1 MVDAK
6 TQRRPLRMRILSGV
20 LAMAVALA
28 GIFGYNTKEE
38 TAPEAEAVAAT
49 LATITAALTVAKNA
63 KDLICGTDSEDD
75 VRTCADKVFKGDD
88 DDVKDAI
95 AKCHKKH
102 GDDGEKLDK
111 CIEEALEDEEEEETD
126 QMQRQ
131 ELFNFYRMQSA
142 LAAFYGNQRTG
153 VSTGGGADKEE
164 EEESTIPTTPGEVV
178 DEVVA
183 RATGNEDVDKSFR
196 DTWGVVLDNPAN
208 AGIFVGYD
216 DHHTFWE
223 DQSSGAWGGNQTA
236 GANAVYNHS
245 VMTPAVTPE
254 GIYSYMLFGATLHG
268 LGLDQ
273 VSGTGNNQGIS
284 DGAGRFVMGST
295 MLLAF
300 ILSGMIDVIF
310 AVVLNILQILNPFS
324 FLYKGV
330 NSWNDTGYAKSLP
343 NETPDTMDSLAELIS
358 DLYDAAINF
367 GWHVTV
373 PVSLGM
379 FLIGALMFRRTD
391 NWQRGKKVAFRA
403 FFLAIGIPLVGVTYT
418 GALVSMQGAA
428 TTSASANSSKVVLSN
443 YVDYERWANEYR
455 LTIPDG
461 AKVTWDVAGH
471 QPTQDSQAGVRRTAF
486 LINTMINP
494 NFAALF
500 PNASQATESM
510 SYANST
516 GYMTDAMTTGVR
528 PGEDKKHGD
537 IYTNKEERGAYTD
550 TIDLL
555 ARYTKSQALSGAAY
569 GSAATDWIL
578 SESKLDR
585 ATEEEKAEAE
595 ERTEEDENAGDMPL
609 TWISE
614 WNTVADLE
622 GKTQEDILNNP
633 LLIVRTGLK
642 ANIQGDKANP
652 TTVSFSTDGDAIKS
666 ARAKQCGPGMVSMEQ
681 SAAVTT
687 PTKALDKLGFGGIA
701 DMMDSIVNTFVKADG
716 ANGEMSNR
724 ITSCNLAPLAM
735 YNYLNSSFNN
745 HQVTVDSANRAS
757 SNNARSLH
765 QAVTGVGAGA
775 ASVIY
780 WFSAMSLLMSFVIIG
795 VFYAFAMLFNCI
807 KRSIQLILAVPF
819 AMTGFMAGIAKVIV
833 YSIVMILEIFG
844 TLFIY
849 RVVQEFLMVV
859 PRMLEAPLIALFG
872 QGEGS
877 GFASLG
883 ALLGLASMFNENEV
897 LVTLLITLVATGGI
911 IIFTLMALRLRS
923 SLISAMDEAATRVVN
938 KFLDTNVSGGSEGA
952 GGTMASLAGRTAT
965 MAMMYNGMGGGDN
978 DDAGVATGP
987 DGENIDPD
995 SANDAGNTGGDGD
1008 GDGDG
1013 GRNRSLFSGRSAK
1026 NLGMALPPLLAGGY
1040 GAEKLADMMGGA
1052 DEGIETMA
1060 QNTDTGGDVDGAD
1073 FVPASLQTS
1082 DGPVTPDE
1090 LQGNALQTADGG
1102 YLQDADGNAV
1112 ADGDVADV
1120 NEAGNLIDHN
1130 GNEILD
1136 AQGNPIAGS
1145 DYYGDDATIASAA
1158 ERNADAADG
1167 LASRTD
1173 IRGNLTDE
1181 HGNTMLDSNGAP
1193 IAADNVA
1200 GVNEAGNLIDAQG
1213 NEITDAQGNPIAGDD
1228 FGMGAN
1234 TTVGDSVASGPMS
1247 DQDLA
1252 QRVQEQGQLSEPAA
1266 FEAVSAE
1273 TSHVMP
1279 GGDDNVATGT
1289 PDQAGE
1295 LVTAGV
1301 GQSEAVATG
1310 ASDVAGGEKQ
1320 LGSLESEGLATEPQT
1335 VGEAIA
1341 QGRDEIQGMA
1351 SGAAHAFAHAGET
1364 MSAEGGAVDANQL
1377 ADMNDATRAASTGV
1391 PESAIAQAGADVAGQ
1406 QASLDAFNAPE
1417 AIAQGNN
1424 PLAQAGAQAAE
1435 SMQSSLAGQAE
1446 AAGYASVQQAQADNF
1461 AQAGGTQA
1469 VMAQVARDSGL
1480 ASGGMNTA
1488 AAAALGAAG
1497 MMAAGNGAGN
1507 AVPAATGGS
1516 EPSAPRVEYPSE
1528 RGSAQPSQQPQRDY
1542 TPPQATP
1549 ASPATPVTQAS
1560 AGSTG
1565 GASSN
1570 PMGDMMR
1577 AQIAGQVVTGMVNRA
1592 APNRSSVFHEATKSP
1607 AQGAPAG
1614 NKQQQHRQSAVG
1626 TIADGVMRGG
1636 MRNVRYN
1643 AMSQQAAQQ
1652 AGQRDDSRARG
1663 DRGRDDRERDGDDQQ
1678 SRSLREGAM
1687 PRSGRD
1693 PLGRSPGEQGGPQG
1707 SGPGTV
1713 NV

>member
-38 TAPEAEAVAAT
+38 TAPEAEAAAAT

-95 AKCHKKH
+95 EKCHKKH

-578 SESKLDR
+578 SESGLD
-585 ATEEEKAEAE
+585 ASTEEEKAKVEEQAE
-595 ERTEEDENAGDMPL
+595 ENENAGELPL

-633 LLIVRTGLK
+633 LLVVRSGLK
-642 ANIQGDKANP
+642 ANIEGDKANP
-652 TTVSFSTDGDAIKS
+652 TKVTFNTDEAAIAS
-666 ARAKQCGPGMVSMEQ
+666 AHAKQCGPGMISTQQ
-681 SAAVTT
+681 SAGFNL
-687 PTKALDKLGFGGIA
+687 PTDVLDRLGAGGIA
-701 DMMDSIVNTFVKADG
+701 NGMRDMMNKLVNARGTD
-716 ANGEMSNR
+716 GEMGKN

-1181 HGNTMLDSNGAP
+1181 QGNTMLDSNGAP

-1234 TTVGDSVASGPMS
+1234 TTVGDGVASGPMS

-1341 QGRDEIQGMA
+1341 QGRDEIQDMA

-1406 QASLDAFNAPE
+1406 QASLDEFNAPE

-1507 AVPAATGGS
+1507 VVPTATGGS

-1528 RGSAQPSQQPQRDY
+1528 RGGAQPSQQPQRDY

-1549 ASPATPVTQAS
+1549 ASPVTPVTQAS

-1614 NKQQQHRQSAVG
+1614 NKQQQQRQSAVG

-1636 MRNVRYN
+1636 MRNMRYN

-1652 AGQRDDSRARG
+1652 ANQRDD
-1663 DRGRDDRERDGDDQQ
+1663 GRTRSGRERGADDQPR
-1678 SRSLREGAM
+1678 RSLRDDETTR
-1687 PRSGRD
+1687 PGRD
-1693 PLGRSPGEQGGPQG
+1693 PLGRAPGEQGGPQG
-1707 SGPGTV
+1707 AGPGTV